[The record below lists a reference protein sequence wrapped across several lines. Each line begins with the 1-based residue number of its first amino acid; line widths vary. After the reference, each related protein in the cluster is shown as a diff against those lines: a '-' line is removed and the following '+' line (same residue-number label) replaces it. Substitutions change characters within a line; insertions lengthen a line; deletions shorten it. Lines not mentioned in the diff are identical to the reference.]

1 MLSLNIRED
10 FERYTSEYGVIYQA
24 DLDQQEQAPDQP
36 SHPGAERCVA
46 DLTVQQKPAFTLTV
60 KTGFF
65 RGCADFN
72 REAFQAAGYRLKILT
87 QIGSVYSRVFELPA
101 SSHKR
106 PFSSLW
112 TPHDIPEQSQIRI
125 SLLIS
130 EKEITGISISYDF
143 VAFAY

>member
-1 MLSLNIRED
+1 MCSRPYCTAKARFHIDCEGGL
-10 FERYTSEYGVIYQA
+10 FG
-24 DLDQQEQAPDQP
+24 
-36 SHPGAERCVA
+36 
-46 DLTVQQKPAFTLTV
+46 
-60 KTGFF
+60 
-65 RGCADFN
+65 GCADFN

-125 SLLIS
+125 SLLIF